1 MGSSSVRPCVTPS
14 TSACQSERRPGRSPT
29 RSAASTTAIAKRPR
43 AIPQTVHA
51 EARRDSAAAAAGA
64 ASLTRL
70 WPAAGRG
77 VTKPPPPCAPGRA
90 PLRLCGRAASRRIVP
105 GPWGCRDGL
114 RRRLPLRAGT
124 KRTRPVAEE
133 CSNTGAV
140 SEDWPSP
147 HHHEPNPLPRVEDL
161 PVAWEGYDR
170 ERVQAAFDA
179 FYRHI
184 AQLDSTLRTLEAVE
198 VFRGQAVELRAE
210 LRSMRS
216 AGWAPYPRGYTLT
229 PERSMLG
236 SVPDAVPRIALE
248 VIFLI
253 VVAAVVAVAE
263 FSPFEIVA
271 VMAGAALLV
280 LLVELLAGRERGA
293 SMPIPA
299 EAPMAASAPPPAE
312 PARPI
317 PAPPPSQAA
326 VPAPD
331 PNQPTT
337 GELSLVPV
345 PDLPQEEE
353 APVEEDVGGWAA
365 FAEPAGEEAPKV
377 MAALAVAEDGIPDE
391 AEEAPAEEEEASLPF
406 EPAAEAEPLPEP
418 GPVAD
423 AEPEPTAD
431 VEPEPV
437 AEVEPEPE
445 P

>member
-1 MGSSSVRPCVTPS
+1 M
-14 TSACQSERRPGRSPT
+14 
-29 RSAASTTAIAKRPR
+29 
-43 AIPQTVHA
+43 
-51 EARRDSAAAAAGA
+51 
-64 ASLTRL
+64 
-70 WPAAGRG
+70 
-77 VTKPPPPCAPGRA
+77 
-90 PLRLCGRAASRRIVP
+90 
-105 GPWGCRDGL
+105 
-114 RRRLPLRAGT
+114 
-124 KRTRPVAEE
+124 
-133 CSNTGAV
+133 

-280 LLVELLAGRERGA
+280 LLVEFVAGRERRA
-293 SMPIPA
+293 STPIPA
-299 EAPMAASAPPPAE
+299 EAPMAASAPPPE

-317 PAPPPSQAA
+317 PAPAPPQAA

-331 PNQPTT
+331 ANQPTT

-345 PDLPQEEE
+345 PDLPEEEEPVEEE
-353 APVEEDVGGWAA
+353 AGGWAP
-365 FAEPAGEEAPKV
+365 FAEPAGEEAPNV
-377 MAALAVAEDGIPDE
+377 MAALAVADDGVPDE
-391 AEEAPAEEEEASLPF
+391 AEEEAPSDEEEASLPF
-406 EPAAEAEPLPEP
+406 EPGAEAEPEPAAEAEPEPEP
-418 GPVAD
+418 VAEAE
-423 AEPEPTAD
+423 AEPEPDPQPVGEAEAEPLAD
-431 VEPEPV
+431 VEPEPAAEIEPGPEADAEPIAGVADAETGIIPRRRRFGRRRREMPAAEPEAEAPKHVRVLPPRGAAV
-437 AEVEPEPE
+437 AEAELPPWERGFDDTEERRPGA
-445 P
+445 

>member
-1 MGSSSVRPCVTPS
+1 
-14 TSACQSERRPGRSPT
+14 
-29 RSAASTTAIAKRPR
+29 
-43 AIPQTVHA
+43 
-51 EARRDSAAAAAGA
+51 
-64 ASLTRL
+64 
-70 WPAAGRG
+70 
-77 VTKPPPPCAPGRA
+77 
-90 PLRLCGRAASRRIVP
+90 
-105 GPWGCRDGL
+105 
-114 RRRLPLRAGT
+114 
-124 KRTRPVAEE
+124 
-133 CSNTGAV
+133 V

-147 HHHEPNPLPRVEDL
+147 HHHEQNPLPRVEDL

-179 FYRHI
+179 FYRRI

-198 VFRGQAVELRAE
+198 VFRGQAGELRAE

-248 VIFLI
+248 VIFLV

-263 FSPFEIVA
+263 FSPLEIVA

-280 LLVELLAGRERGA
+280 LLVELVAGRERRA
-293 SMPIPA
+293 STPIPA
-299 EAPMAASAPPPAE
+299 EAPMAVSAPPPE

-317 PAPPPSQAA
+317 PAPAPPQAA

-331 PNQPTT
+331 ANQPTT

-345 PDLPQEEE
+345 PDVPEEDE
-353 APVEEDVGGWAA
+353 PVEEEVGGWAP

-377 MAALAVAEDGIPDE
+377 MAALAVAGDGVPDE
-391 AEEAPAEEEEASLPF
+391 AEEVPSDEEESLPF
-406 EPAAEAEPLPEP
+406 EPAAEAEPQPEP
-418 GPVAD
+418 AAEPEPVAEAAPEPVAD
-423 AEPEPTAD
+423 AEPEPEP
-431 VEPEPV
+431 EPEPV

-445 P
+445 ADSEPLAGVADAETGIIPRRRRFGRRRRDVPEAEPQTDSPNHVRVLPPRETAVAEAELQPWERGFDDTEERRPGA

>member
-1 MGSSSVRPCVTPS
+1 
-14 TSACQSERRPGRSPT
+14 
-29 RSAASTTAIAKRPR
+29 
-43 AIPQTVHA
+43 
-51 EARRDSAAAAAGA
+51 
-64 ASLTRL
+64 
-70 WPAAGRG
+70 
-77 VTKPPPPCAPGRA
+77 
-90 PLRLCGRAASRRIVP
+90 
-105 GPWGCRDGL
+105 
-114 RRRLPLRAGT
+114 
-124 KRTRPVAEE
+124 
-133 CSNTGAV
+133 V

-147 HHHEPNPLPRVEDL
+147 HHHEQNPLPRVEDL

-179 FYRHI
+179 FYRRI

-198 VFRGQAVELRAE
+198 VFRGQAGELRAE

-248 VIFLI
+248 VIFLV

-263 FSPFEIVA
+263 FSPLEIVA

-280 LLVELLAGRERGA
+280 LLVELVAGRERRA
-293 SMPIPA
+293 STPIPA
-299 EAPMAASAPPPAE
+299 EAPMAVPAPPPE

-317 PAPPPSQAA
+317 PAPAPPQAA

-331 PNQPTT
+331 ANQPTT

-345 PDLPQEEE
+345 PDVPEEDE
-353 APVEEDVGGWAA
+353 PVEEEVGGWAP

-377 MAALAVAEDGIPDE
+377 MAALAVAGDGVPDE
-391 AEEAPAEEEEASLPF
+391 AEAVPSDEEESLPF

-418 GPVAD
+418 EPEPAAEPEPVAEAAPEPVAD
-423 AEPEPTAD
+423 AEPEPVAD
-431 VEPEPV
+431 VEPEPEADSEPLAGVADAETGIIPRRRRFGRRRRDVPEAEPQTDSPKHVRVLPPRETAV
-437 AEVEPEPE
+437 AEAELPPWERGFDDTEERRPGA
-445 P
+445 

>member
-1 MGSSSVRPCVTPS
+1 M
-14 TSACQSERRPGRSPT
+14 
-29 RSAASTTAIAKRPR
+29 
-43 AIPQTVHA
+43 
-51 EARRDSAAAAAGA
+51 
-64 ASLTRL
+64 
-70 WPAAGRG
+70 
-77 VTKPPPPCAPGRA
+77 
-90 PLRLCGRAASRRIVP
+90 
-105 GPWGCRDGL
+105 
-114 RRRLPLRAGT
+114 
-124 KRTRPVAEE
+124 
-133 CSNTGAV
+133 

-198 VFRGQAVELRAE
+198 VFRGQAGELRAE

-253 VVAAVVAVAE
+253 VAAAVVAVAE
-263 FSPFEIVA
+263 FSPLEIVA

-280 LLVELLAGRERGA
+280 LLVELVAGRERRA
-293 SMPIPA
+293 STPIPA
-299 EAPMAASAPPPAE
+299 EAPMAVSAPPPE
-312 PARPI
+312 PVRPI
-317 PAPPPSQAA
+317 PAPAPPQAA
-326 VPAPD
+326 VPAPAPAPAPAPD
-331 PNQPTT
+331 ANQPTT

-353 APVEEDVGGWAA
+353 ALVEEEVGGWAP
-365 FAEPAGEEAPKV
+365 FAEPAGEEAPNV
-377 MAALAVAEDGIPDE
+377 MAALAVADDGVPD
-391 AEEAPAEEEEASLPF
+391 

-418 GPVAD
+418 VAE
-423 AEPEPTAD
+423 AEPEPLAE

-437 AEVEPEPE
+437 AEVEPDPEPE
-445 P
+445 PVAEAEPDGATDVEPEPGGAEVEPEPEADAEPIAGVADAETGIIPRRRLFGRRRRDVPAAEPDADAPKHVRVLPPRETAVAEAELPPWERGFDDTEERRPGA